1 MSPDFDEIDRSAES
15 RLRVDRR
22 EGDAR
27 DLVLA
32 VSGALSETGSC
43 FSNAVNAWERSR
55 FIEVVRRIFSRSAT
69 QIGMLSIRAV
79 KASSVLCAIRPLHQL
94 AKHTLPSPALFG
106 VLQQGLTCS
115 VDSRPAIGRWT
126 QYQRLLRGN
135 LDFSENLEGEV
146 SRVYQSEQLNDNER
160 RDEVNTEVETEKER
174 SVQGALGVDQMQRH
188 RAHHAVLWHQT
199 AHAQLTRGGSRVAV
213 P

>member
-1 MSPDFDEIDRSAES
+1 M
-15 RLRVDRR
+15 
-22 EGDAR
+22 
-27 DLVLA
+27 
-32 VSGALSETGSC
+32 
-43 FSNAVNAWERSR
+43 
-55 FIEVVRRIFSRSAT
+55 
-69 QIGMLSIRAV
+69 
-79 KASSVLCAIRPLHQL
+79 
-94 AKHTLPSPALFG
+94 
-106 VLQQGLTCS
+106 
-115 VDSRPAIGRWT
+115 
-126 QYQRLLRGN
+126 
-135 LDFSENLEGEV
+135 